1 MDILIGLLLCFLL
14 LVITVQKGLF
24 LGYALFLCWIIFAW
38 IAKRKGKT
46 MKEIITM
53 SYEGGKR
60 SFLILQIFLLIGC
73 IMSVWITA
81 GTLPTLMYY
90 CLNYIAPNWFVLFS
104 FLICALISFL
114 IGSSFGA
121 VSTMGIALITLAR
134 GGNIPL
140 ALMTGAIMSGVYFG
154 DRGSPVSSAA
164 ALTATI
170 TKADHMTNVKNM
182 GISSILPMLLSI
194 FFYGGFSL
202 FYPLK
207 LANSPLPSTLKDSFV
222 ISPLMLLPALV
233 LFLLPVLKVGVKTSM
248 ILSILS
254 ALLLSLFA
262 QGANFFSVIKAMAI
276 GVTFEEGPLAD
287 VLSSGG
293 IRSMLITYI
302 MLFISCSLAGI
313 FECIHAFDG
322 LEKQIQKYNRSPKWR
337 FGLTAIIG
345 TLSSS
350 FGCNQTIATIVT
362 HDIMKPC
369 YDETE
374 QNQFAL
380 DISNSAIIIS
390 GLIPWCV
397 ASFVPTSMLGVHN
410 ASYLPFAFYMY
421 SLPILAFVL
430 FPISGKAKIK
440 N

>member
-1 MDILIGLLLCFLL
+1 MDILIGLFLCFLL
-14 LVITVQKGLF
+14 LMIAVQKGFF
-24 LGYALFLCWIIFAW
+24 LGYALFLCWIIFTC
-38 IAKRKGKT
+38 IAKKKGKT
-46 MKEIITM
+46 NKEILLM

-140 ALMTGAIMSGVYFG
+140 SLMTGAIMSGVYFG

-164 ALTATI
+164 ALTATV
-170 TKADHMTNVKNM
+170 TNVEHMTNVKNM
-182 GISSILPMLLSI
+182 SLSCILPFLLSI
-194 FFYGGFSL
+194 VFYGGFSL
-202 FYPLK
+202 FHPLK
-207 LANSPLPSTLKDSFV
+207 LANSPLPSALTTSFV
-222 ISPLMLLPALV
+222 ISPLMLIPALI
-233 LFLLPVLKVGVKTSM
+233 LFLLPVLKVGVKSSM
-248 ILSILS
+248 FLSILS
-254 ALLLSLFA
+254 ALLLSLTIQKATFL
-262 QGANFFSVIKAMAI
+262 SVLKAMLL
-276 GVTFEEGPLAD
+276 GVTFESGPLSG

-293 IRSMLITYI
+293 IRSMLITYV

-313 FECIHAFDG
+313 FECIHAFES
-322 LEKQIQKYNRSPKWR
+322 LEILIQKYNRSPRRR
-337 FGLTAIIG
+337 FGLTAIVG
-345 TLSSS
+345 MLSCA
-350 FGCNQTIATIVT
+350 FGCNQTIATIIT

-369 YDETE
+369 YKDTE

-380 DISNSAIIIS
+380 DISNSTIIIA

-397 ASFVPTSMLGVHN
+397 ASFVPISMLGVHN
-410 ASYLPFAFYMY
+410 AAYLPFAFYMY
-421 SLPILAFVL
+421 SIPISSFLL
-430 FPISGKAKIK
+430 FPISGKAKF
-440 N
+440 